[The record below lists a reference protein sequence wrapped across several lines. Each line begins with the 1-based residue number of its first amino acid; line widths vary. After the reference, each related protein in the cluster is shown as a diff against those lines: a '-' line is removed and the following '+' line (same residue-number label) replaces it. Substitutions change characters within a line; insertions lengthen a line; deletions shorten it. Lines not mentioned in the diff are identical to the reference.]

1 LNQTSRSPFAAPGA
15 IEALVMDQF
24 NEYTYPIPKEE
35 GGSEI
40 HMMWTD
46 TPCRITCWN
55 GGNETELAMRNP
67 KIEFIVAQHPW
78 LENDCI
84 YADIILPASIPI
96 WKWTISSPTFDRA
109 PSSPTS

>member
-1 LNQTSRSPFAAPGA
+1 
-15 IEALVMDQF
+15 MDQF

-35 GGSEI
+35 DGSEI

-67 KIEFIVAQHPW
+67 E
-78 LENDCI
+78 DRI
-84 YADIILPASIPI
+84 YRCPASLAGKRLSFMQTLSCPSIPT
-96 WKWTISSPTFDRA
+96 WKWTILSPTFDRELR
-109 PSSPTS
+109 SPT